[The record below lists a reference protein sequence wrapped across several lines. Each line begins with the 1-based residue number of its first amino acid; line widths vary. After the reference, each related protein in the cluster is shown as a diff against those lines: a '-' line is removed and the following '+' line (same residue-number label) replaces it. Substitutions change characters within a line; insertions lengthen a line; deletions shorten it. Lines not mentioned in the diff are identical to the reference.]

1 MVIDDSNLRH
11 LQELG
16 IKDRLERMIY
26 LADDRNVI
34 AKFVNGNGFLRDK
47 DGIKRTF
54 LEAISKLKGSKATTW
69 NNCSSMSLMQLYEQH
84 YIEKLRKMSLLS
96 MREKY
101 VIPFISF

>member
-1 MVIDDSNLRH
+1 MLHDLAGNIFAREICPGARFHFIYHAVHQVVFPFHTEKIFH
-11 LQELG
+11 LSRPQELG

-54 LEAISKLKGSKATTW
+54 FGG
-69 NNCSSMSLMQLYEQH
+69 NQ
-84 YIEKLRKMSLLS
+84 
-96 MREKY
+96 
-101 VIPFISF
+101 